1 MSYKSNL
8 RIKMLFRTIIFFLI
22 GLLFSACVAEPEA
35 NEFTKLR
42 QDMEKHRERMF
53 ASSVDNIQKS
63 KAAAYQR
70 RQRPSIIDPDIELK
84 LQQEEERKRWLA
96 VGIDQDEAEDW
107 KALNLSPKNAVRW
120 KKTGLSYGAIAAML
134 KQDVA
139 PSEAISFMNQKF
151 DKRPKAF
158 GVFAQPLYDF
168 DDNCKKILKANYKDF
183 SLINKRCKEYT
194 QRANTTSISGYL
206 ADEYQDTDLSLEYI
220 SKLRQMDNEKIHI
233 AALIEKQSHDSMVY
247 EKRFQYALLFPMVE
261 RSPTK
266 EEMYFVAKHKLDVK
280 DSKRF
285 KSNKY
290 YSFWINKEKEEKAAR
305 LRAIKQQQALKEAKI
320 LRQKAEA
327 YRMKALAYNKMVASE
342 CGDIVSSHPSTGEKV
357 HVEGKILYF
366 VGKRGSNIFAY
377 VVKNNKDR
385 KNYLVRDPKSNQ
397 KVEKGDEVS
406 WVTLTV
412 GRVVSVTIE
421 EDGTASYNSY
431 EDETQHLYPLLK
443 FSSECKYHTKS
454 LIAK

>member
-1 MSYKSNL
+1 
-8 RIKMLFRTIIFFLI
+8 MLFRTLTFSLI
-22 GLLFSACVAEPEA
+22 GLLFTACVTEPEP

-42 QDMEKHRERMF
+42 QDMQKHRERMF
-53 ASSVDNIQKS
+53 ASSVDNMQKN
-63 KAAAYQR
+63 KAAAYQV

-120 KKTGLSYGAIAAML
+120 KKTDLSYSTIAALL
-134 KQDVA
+134 KQDVT
-139 PSEAISFMNQKF
+139 PSEAIAFMSQTF

-158 GVFAQPLYDF
+158 GTFAQPLYDF
-168 DDNCKKILKANYKDF
+168 DDNCKKILDANYKDF
-183 SLINKRCKEYT
+183 SLINKRCKEYN
-194 QRANTTSISGYL
+194 QRAALTATSGYL

-233 AALIEKQSHDSMVY
+233 ASLIEKQSHDSMVY
-247 EKRFQYALLFPMVE
+247 EKRFQFELLFPMVE

-305 LRAIKQQQALKEAKI
+305 IKAIKQQQALKEAKI
-320 LRQKAEA
+320 LRKKAEA
-327 YRMKALAYNKMVASE
+327 YRMKALAYNKMVSSE

-357 HVEGKILYF
+357 HVEGKVLYF

-377 VVKNNKDR
+377 VVKNNKDG
-385 KNYLVRDPKSNQ
+385 KNYLVRDPQSRQ
-397 KVEKGDEVS
+397 KVKKGQS
-406 WVTLTV
+406 VTWIATTV
-412 GRVVSVTIE
+412 GRVVSITIE

-431 EDETQHLYPLLK
+431 EDETEQLFPLLK
-443 FSSECKYHTKS
+443 FSSVCPYRTKS
-454 LIAK
+454 LVAR